1 MSDREAASAHEA
13 GSAHE
18 ATPDPAGRPQA
29 IDRRSFLARGA
40 AVGAGIAVVGTSS
53 GLLDACG
60 SSSGSGSPS
69 TASHPDGIST
79 AKPRRGGSLIFGT
92 EAEEE
97 GFSPTQS
104 TFDATGILYCR
115 TVFDPLAIITEDGAV
130 APYLAESIVPNAEYT
145 AWTVTLRPG
154 VTFHNGAPCDGAAL
168 LANFK
173 AQKAALLTGQEL
185 TSVTDIAQTGP
196 MAVTVTMDAPWVS
209 FDFYLAGGIGGQLAW
224 IAEPT
229 WLASG
234 SQTNPVGT
242 GPFVFQEWVPN
253 DHFTATRN
261 HHYWRPGL
269 PYLDSITFK
278 PIPDADQL
286 LASLRSGAV
295 DILHTSV
302 ANVTASMRA
311 DTSLAYVDDSTKVA
325 GEPDMDCVLL
335 NLQAAPF
342 NNLKVRQAA
351 AMALSGS
358 TYSKVITGGVE
369 PPSTGPFVQGTPF
382 YAPTG
387 YPVPDTAKASAL
399 VKEVEKA
406 TGKPVSFAIA
416 HTPDA
421 PTTREAEFV
430 QQQMQSAGMRVTL
443 TPIQQ
448 AQQINIALTGK
459 FQAQMWRQFGAVDPD
474 LNYIY
479 WSPTNINSVFS
490 INMARNSDPKM
501 QAALLKGRQS
511 PAAADRAAAYQ
522 EVGRLMAAEL
532 PYLWTV
538 RSVWSIGAEPKV
550 ENFNNPTTPAGG
562 KAYGMITGTVWPT
575 QIWLNS

>member
-1 MSDREAASAHEA
+1 MSDR
-13 GSAHE
+13 
-18 ATPDPAGRPQA
+18 TDRPQP
-29 IDRRSFLARGA
+29 IGRRAFLSRST
-40 AVGAGIAVVGTSS
+40 AVGAGLAVVATTGGLIASHGPDS
-53 GLLDACG
+53 GAAPGSG
-60 SSSGSGSPS
+60 SSS
-69 TASHPDGIST
+69 ADSHPDGVSK
-79 AKPRRGGSLIFGT
+79 ANPKRGGSLIFGT

-115 TVFDPLAIITEDGAV
+115 TVFDPLAIIDEDGKV
-130 APYLAESIVPNAEYT
+130 QPYLAESITPNATYT
-145 AWTVTLRPG
+145 SWAITVRSG
-154 VTFHNGAPCDGAAL
+154 VVFHNGAPCDGAAL

-185 TSVTDIAQTGP
+185 TSVTSITQTGP
-196 MAVTVTMDAPWVS
+196 QEVTVALDAPWVS
-209 FDFYLAGGIGGQLAW
+209 FDFYLAGGIGGQLSW

-234 SQTNPVGT
+234 SQTHPVGT

-261 HHYWRPGL
+261 PHYWRPGL

-286 LASLRSGAV
+286 LSSLKSGAV

-302 ANVTASMRA
+302 ANVTASMRS
-311 DTSLAYVDDSTKVA
+311 DTSLAYVDDATKVA

-335 NLQAAPF
+335 NLQAPPF
-342 NNLKVRQAA
+342 NNPKVRRAA
-351 AMALSGS
+351 AMALDGA

-369 PPSTGPFVQGTPF
+369 PPSTGPFVKGTPF
-382 YAPTG
+382 YARTG
-387 YPVPDTAKASAL
+387 YPAPDTAKASRL
-399 VKEVEKA
+399 VKDVEKE

-430 QQQMQSAGMRVTL
+430 QQQMESAGMHVTL

-459 FQAQMWRQFGAVDPD
+459 FQSQMWRQFGAVDPD

-490 INMARNSDPKM
+490 INMARNSDPNM
-501 QAALLKGRQS
+501 QAALLKGHQS
-511 PAAADRAAAYQ
+511 PAPAARAAAYQ
-522 EVGRLMAAEL
+522 EVGRLMGSTI

-538 RSVWSIGAEPKV
+538 RSVWSIGAQPKV

-562 KAYGMITGTVWPT
+562 KAFGMITGAVWPT
-575 QIWLNS
+575 QIWLNP